1 MCWKV
6 AFIMQTVCLNNGV
19 QMPLEG
25 FGVFQVPDAA
35 QCEQAVSD
43 ALEAG
48 YRLIDTAAAYMN
60 EEAVGNAIRT
70 SGIPRKDLFITTKLW
85 VQDAGYESA
94 KKAFET
100 SLNKLGLEYLDLYL
114 IHQPFHDY
122 YGAWRAM
129 EELYKE
135 GRIRAIGVSNFY
147 PDRLVDLCV
156 NAEIIPAVN
165 QVECHPFFQQKD
177 ALKVMKEYGVQP
189 EAWGPFAEGK
199 NNFFQNP
206 ILAEIA
212 AKYGKSVAQVALR
225 WNVQRGV
232 VVIPKSVHKERIQ
245 ENFNI
250 WDFELSDKDMETIS
264 DMDIGHSE
272 IINHFTADTA
282 KWLNELKIHP

>member
-1 MCWKV
+1 MCWKG

-282 KWLNELKIHP
+282 KWLNGLKIHP